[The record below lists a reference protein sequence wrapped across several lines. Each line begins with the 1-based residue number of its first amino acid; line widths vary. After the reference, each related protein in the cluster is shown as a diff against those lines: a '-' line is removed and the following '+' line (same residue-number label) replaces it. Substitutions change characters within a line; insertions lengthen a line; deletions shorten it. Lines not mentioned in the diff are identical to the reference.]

1 MEDKENDQNASASK
15 VQDDM
20 ITAFEWVQ
28 GIYEESKKLLKAIV
42 THFEEKGILMVKDP
56 PIEVLNSHS
65 DYTYVLAQYLVVSKE
80 KETTIIGVTG
90 IRYFDE
96 KKKPSPRLILEY
108 IKLDRSIGKESFSK
122 RKMGWG
128 AQYLINGCRSKNDD
142 EANVFIALSKPEKWQ
157 PTTTGKADS
166 YKVDSASFT
175 HVPLASINNLDTL
188 HKLLDKAQPF
198 FQEGKGTKEL
208 EDKIIELRAK
218 VI

>member
-65 DYTYVLAQYLVVSKE
+65 DYNYVLPQYLVVSKE
-80 KETTIIGVTG
+80 EETTIIGVTG

-108 IKLDRSIGKESFSK
+108 IKLDRSIGKKSFSK

-128 AQYLINGCRSKNDD
+128 SQYLIDECRREKDD
-142 EANVFIALSKPEKWQ
+142 KKNVFIPLSKKEWKPK
-157 PTTTGKADS
+157 TTGKADS

-188 HKLLDKAQPF
+188 HELLDKAQPF